1 MTYFGRPVIP
11 HWIRHR
17 ALRTLCSTQVI
28 GRLIAAL
35 EVMQSDQEG
44 FLGMLV
50 RDLEA
55 VLLCDEPL
63 NQTSLAIRSIRWSM
77 LTISQRCHQDSLV
90 RNFVSQIMR
99 CPRGSRLGPC
109 PPSISWCLAPTDA
122 ERISVA
128 LLPRHRVG
136 SVCISRRPPCSSEVL
151 NSCPY

>member
-55 VLLCDEPL
+55 VLLCDELL

-77 LTISQRCHQDSLV
+77 LTISQRRHQDSLDSQSLFRKSCDV
-90 RNFVSQIMR
+90 LVAAVS
-99 CPRGSRLGPC
+99 GL
-109 PPSISWCLAPTDA
+109 
-122 ERISVA
+122 V
-128 LLPRHRVG
+128 LLP
-136 SVCISRRPPCSSEVL
+136 
-151 NSCPY
+151 